1 MSVLTPH
8 QTDLTTFCKFK
19 REHKLRRAL
28 HLSLNPN
35 YAISPPPCTALSMT
49 NDEQAEVPGQTEEID
64 NLAGNERNKGAQPIA
79 ELMQQYDLK
88 PKDLVE
94 ASAEQLTFKLVARAM
109 KGRELTINSKGIVQ
123 RAMNRAT
130 SKVWTQKQLFNY

>member
-1 MSVLTPH
+1 
-8 QTDLTTFCKFK
+8 
-19 REHKLRRAL
+19 
-28 HLSLNPN
+28 
-35 YAISPPPCTALSMT
+35 MT
-49 NDEQAEVPGQTEEID
+49 NDEQAEFPGQTEEID

>member
-1 MSVLTPH
+1 
-8 QTDLTTFCKFK
+8 
-19 REHKLRRAL
+19 
-28 HLSLNPN
+28 
-35 YAISPPPCTALSMT
+35 MT
-49 NDEQAEVPGQTEEID
+49 NDDDAEVSGQPEEIND
-64 NLAGNERNKGAQPIA
+64 PAGTERNKGPQPIV

-88 PKDLVE
+88 PKDLVD

>member
-1 MSVLTPH
+1 
-8 QTDLTTFCKFK
+8 
-19 REHKLRRAL
+19 
-28 HLSLNPN
+28 
-35 YAISPPPCTALSMT
+35 MT

-64 NLAGNERNKGAQPIA
+64 NLAGNERNKGPQPIV

-88 PKDLVE
+88 PKDLVK

>member
-1 MSVLTPH
+1 
-8 QTDLTTFCKFK
+8 
-19 REHKLRRAL
+19 
-28 HLSLNPN
+28 
-35 YAISPPPCTALSMT
+35 MT
-49 NDEQAEVPGQTEEID
+49 NDEHAEVPGQSEMID
-64 NLAGNERNKGAQPIA
+64 DLAGSDRNKGPQPLI
-79 ELMQQYDLK
+79 EVMRQYDLK

-130 SKVWTQKQLFNY
+130 RQVLTQKQLFNY